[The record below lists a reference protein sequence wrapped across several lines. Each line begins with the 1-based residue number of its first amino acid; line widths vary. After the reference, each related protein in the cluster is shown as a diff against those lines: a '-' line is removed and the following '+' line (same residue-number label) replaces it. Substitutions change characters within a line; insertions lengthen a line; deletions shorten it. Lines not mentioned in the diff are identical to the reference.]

1 MSKDR
6 RSDYEDDDEA
16 DEEAD
21 EPSEDDDEAY
31 DEADDEV
38 YAEDDDEA
46 DDEVYDDEFEVDEVD
61 DDYDDYEE
69 VDEEPAVPA
78 RTSGAMEWVRSS
90 TQRLTGTPR
99 SKNGAPLSDRDAK
112 RAIYQ
117 LNDRE
122 RLFSFASAVV
132 AAGFGIAIYVS
143 ETSNKHFRLAKG
155 ELTPQTMLLVG
166 IVAAVLL
173 LVATLVGRR
182 ALVGFMVFFA
192 GAGFSTNSFVLALPF
207 WALAFWLLYRSS
219 RIQRQRTQEL
229 RAERAAN
236 PRSGTRGGTGRASGS
251 GSGSRKSKAG
261 STTGPKRPEA
271 NKRYTPPRPPP
282 KPKPAPPA
290 RRPKKTTA
298 KKTSAKRTS
307 AKRTTTKND

>member
-1 MSKDR
+1 MSKR
-6 RSDYEDDDEA
+6 RESDDDEVYEDEVYEDDAYDDADYEDDDA
-16 DEEAD
+16 DYEEAD
-21 EPSEDDDEAY
+21 YEDYEDDQT
-31 DEADDEV
+31 
-38 YAEDDDEA
+38 
-46 DDEVYDDEFEVDEVD
+46 
-61 DDYDDYEE
+61 EE
-69 VDEEPAVPA
+69 TPKTPTRA
-78 RTSGAMEWVRSS
+78 SGAMEWVRSG
-90 TQRLTGTPR
+90 TERLTGKPR
-99 SKNGAPLSDRDAK
+99 SNDGAPMSERDAK
-112 RAIYQ
+112 RAIYM

-143 ETSNKHFRLAKG
+143 ETRNKNFRLSKG
-155 ELTPQTMLLVG
+155 ELTPQTMLLIG
-166 IVAAVLL
+166 LAAGALL

-182 ALVGFMVFFA
+182 ALVGFLVFFA

-229 RAERAAN
+229 RAERAAR
-236 PRSGTRGGTGRASGS
+236 PRSTNSSGRSSGS
-251 GSGSRKSKAG
+251 GSGSRKSKGG

-271 NKRYTPPRPPP
+271 NKRYTPPKPPP

-298 KKTSAKRTS
+298 KKT
-307 AKRTTTKND
+307 TTKND

>member
-1 MSKDR
+1 MS
-6 RSDYEDDDEA
+6 E
-16 DEEAD
+16 
-21 EPSEDDDEAY
+21 
-31 DEADDEV
+31 
-38 YAEDDDEA
+38 
-46 DDEVYDDEFEVDEVD
+46 
-61 DDYDDYEE
+61 
-69 VDEEPAVPA
+69 
-78 RTSGAMEWVRSS
+78 
-90 TQRLTGTPR
+90 
-99 SKNGAPLSDRDAK
+99 RDAK
-112 RAIYQ
+112 RAIYM

-143 ETSNKHFRLAKG
+143 ETSNKNFRLAKG

-166 IVAAVLL
+166 LVAAALL
-173 LVATLVGRR
+173 VVATLVGRR

-229 RAERAAN
+229 RAERAAR
-236 PRSGTRGGTGRASGS
+236 PRSTNTSGR
-251 GSGSRKSKAG
+251 GSRKGKGG

-271 NKRYTPPRPPP
+271 NKRYTPPKPPP

-290 RRPKKTTA
+290 RRPKKSTA
-298 KKTSAKRTS
+298 KKS
-307 AKRTTTKND
+307 TTKND

>member
-1 MSKDR
+1 M
-6 RSDYEDDDEA
+6 
-16 DEEAD
+16 
-21 EPSEDDDEAY
+21 
-31 DEADDEV
+31 
-38 YAEDDDEA
+38 
-46 DDEVYDDEFEVDEVD
+46 
-61 DDYDDYEE
+61 
-69 VDEEPAVPA
+69 
-78 RTSGAMEWVRSS
+78 
-90 TQRLTGTPR
+90 
-99 SKNGAPLSDRDAK
+99 
-112 RAIYQ
+112 

-132 AAGFGIAIYVS
+132 AAGFGVAIYVS

-166 IVAAVLL
+166 LVAGALL

-229 RAERAAN
+229 RAERAAH
-236 PRSGTRGGTGRASGS
+236 PRSANTRGGGGRASGS
-251 GSGSRKSKAG
+251 GRAKTASS
-261 STTGPKRPEA
+261 TGPKRPEA

-298 KKTSAKRTS
+298 K
-307 AKRTTTKND
+307 RTTTKND

>member
-1 MSKDR
+1 MSKDHE
-6 RSDYEDDDEA
+6 S
-16 DEEAD
+16 
-21 EPSEDDDEAY
+21 
-31 DEADDEV
+31 DDEV
-38 YAEDDDEA
+38 YEEDGYEEEGYDDDASDEY
-46 DDEVYDDEFEVDEVD
+46 DDDASDEYDDEGDAYEDFEDE
-61 DDYDDYEE
+61 EF
-69 VDEEPAVPA
+69 DEEPAAPG

-99 SKNGAPLSDRDAK
+99 STNGAPMSERDAK
-112 RAIYQ
+112 RAIYM

-132 AAGFGIAIYVS
+132 AAGFGVAIYVS
-143 ETSNKHFRLAKG
+143 ETSNKHFRLSKG

-166 IVAAVLL
+166 LVAGALL

-229 RAERAAN
+229 RAERAAR
-236 PRSGTRGGTGRASGS
+236 PRSGNTSGRASGS
-251 GSGSRKSKAG
+251 GSRSGSRKAKGG
-261 STTGPKRPEA
+261 STTGPNRPEA
-271 NKRYTPPRPPP
+271 NKRYTPPKPPP

-298 KKTSAKRTS
+298 KKS
-307 AKRTTTKND
+307 TTKND

>member
-1 MSKDR
+1 MSKDK
-6 RSDYEDDDEA
+6 
-16 DEEAD
+16 
-21 EPSEDDDEAY
+21 EPDDEAY
-31 DEADDEV
+31 EEDGYQDAEF
-38 YAEDDDEA
+38 EDDTSDEY
-46 DDEVYDDEFEVDEVD
+46 DYDGDEEFEDEE
-61 DDYDDYEE
+61 Y
-69 VDEEPAVPA
+69 DEEPAAPTRA
-78 RTSGAMEWVRSS
+78 STAMERVRSS
-90 TQRLTGTPR
+90 TQRLTRAPR
-99 SKNGAPLSDRDAK
+99 STNGAPMSERDAK
-112 RAIYQ
+112 RSIYM

-132 AAGFGIAIYVS
+132 AVGFGIAIYVS
-143 ETSNKHFRLAKG
+143 ETSNKHFRLSKG
-155 ELTPQTMLLVG
+155 QLTPQTMLLVG
-166 IVAAVLL
+166 LVAGALL

-229 RAERAAN
+229 RAERAAR
-236 PRSGTRGGTGRASGS
+236 PRSANTGGRGS
-251 GSGSRKSKAG
+251 GSGSRKAKAG

-298 KKTSAKRTS
+298 KKSN
-307 AKRTTTKND
+307 TKND

>member
-1 MSKDR
+1 MSKDQ
-6 RSDYEDDDEA
+6 
-16 DEEAD
+16 
-21 EPSEDDDEAY
+21 EP
-31 DEADDEV
+31 DDEV
-38 YAEDDDEA
+38 YEEDGYEDAEYEDDASDE
-46 DDEVYDDEFEVDEVD
+46 YDDQGAYDEEFEDEE
-61 DDYDDYEE
+61 Y
-69 VDEEPAVPA
+69 DEEPAAPTRA
-78 RTSGAMEWVRSS
+78 PSALERVRSS
-90 TQRLTGTPR
+90 TQRLTGPSR
-99 SKNGAPLSDRDAK
+99 SKNGAPMSERDAK
-112 RAIYQ
+112 RAIYM

-143 ETSNKHFRLAKG
+143 ETSNKNFRLTKG
-155 ELTPQTMLLVG
+155 QLTPQTMLLIG
-166 IVAAVLL
+166 LVAAALL

-192 GAGFSTNSFVLALPF
+192 GAAFSTNSFVLALPF

-229 RAERAAN
+229 RAERAAR
-236 PRSGTRGGTGRASGS
+236 PRSTNTNGRGSRSGS
-251 GSGSRKSKAG
+251 GSGSRKSKGG

-271 NKRYTPPRPPP
+271 NKRYTPPKPPP

-298 KKTSAKRTS
+298 KKS
-307 AKRTTTKND
+307 TTKND

>member
-1 MSKDR
+1 MSKHQESDDEAYEEEGYEDDEFD
-6 RSDYEDDDEA
+6 DYEDDQ
-16 DEEAD
+16 DEE
-21 EPSEDDDEAY
+21 
-31 DEADDEV
+31 
-38 YAEDDDEA
+38 
-46 DDEVYDDEFEVDEVD
+46 F
-61 DDYDDYEE
+61 
-69 VDEEPAVPA
+69 DEEPAAPTRA
-78 RTSGAMEWVRSS
+78 SGAMEWVRSS
-90 TQRLTGTPR
+90 TQRLTGTSR
-99 SKNGAPLSDRDAK
+99 STDGAPMSERDAK
-112 RAIYQ
+112 RAIYM

-132 AAGFGIAIYVS
+132 AAGFGVAIYVS
-143 ETSNKHFRLAKG
+143 ETSNKHFRLTKG

-166 IVAAVLL
+166 LIAGALL

-229 RAERAAN
+229 RAERAAR
-236 PRSGTRGGTGRASGS
+236 PRSANTSGR
-251 GSGSRKSKAG
+251 GSGSRSSSRKAKGG

-298 KKTSAKRTS
+298 KKS
-307 AKRTTTKND
+307 TTKND

>member
-1 MSKDR
+1 MSKNH
-6 RSDYEDDDEA
+6 RSDGEAYEEEAYEDDEFDDASDEFDDDAYEDYEDQDYE
-16 DEEAD
+16 DEE
-21 EPSEDDDEAY
+21 
-31 DEADDEV
+31 
-38 YAEDDDEA
+38 
-46 DDEVYDDEFEVDEVD
+46 FEE
-61 DDYDDYEE
+61 DYE
-69 VDEEPAVPA
+69 DEEFDEQPVAPTRA
-78 RTSGAMEWVRSS
+78 SGAMEWVRSS
-90 TQRLTGTPR
+90 AQRLTSTPR
-99 SKNGAPLSDRDAK
+99 STDGAPMSERDAK
-112 RAIYQ
+112 RAIYM

-132 AAGFGIAIYVS
+132 AAGFGVAIYVS

-166 IVAAVLL
+166 LVAAALL
-173 LVATLVGRR
+173 LVFTLIGRR

-229 RAERAAN
+229 RAERAAR
-236 PRSGTRGGTGRASGS
+236 PRSANTGRGSRSGS
-251 GSGSRKSKAG
+251 GSSSRKAKAG
-261 STTGPKRPEA
+261 GTTGPKRPEA
-271 NKRYTPPRPPP
+271 NKRYTPPKPPP

-298 KKTSAKRTS
+298 RKS
-307 AKRTTTKND
+307 TTKND

>member
-6 RSDYEDDDEA
+6 ESEYE
-16 DEEAD
+16 
-21 EPSEDDDEAY
+21 
-31 DEADDEV
+31 
-38 YAEDDDEA
+38 
-46 DDEVYDDEFEVDEVD
+46 
-61 DDYDDYEE
+61 DDYDDYDDYDDDEF
-69 VDEEPAVPA
+69 DEEPEAPTRA
-78 RTSGAMEWVRSS
+78 QSAMEWVRSS
-90 TQRLTGTPR
+90 TQRLTRTPR
-99 SKNGAPLSDRDAK
+99 STDGAPMSERDAK
-112 RAIYQ
+112 RAIYM

-166 IVAAVLL
+166 LAAGALL

-182 ALVGFMVFFA
+182 ALVGFVVFFA

-229 RAERAAN
+229 RAERAAR
-236 PRSGTRGGTGRASGS
+236 PRSANTSSRASGSRS
-251 GSGSRKSKAG
+251 GSGSRKAKAG
-261 STTGPKRPEA
+261 NTTGPKRPEA

-298 KKTSAKRTS
+298 KKS
-307 AKRTTTKND
+307 TTKND

>member
-1 MSKDR
+1 MSKDQE
-6 RSDYEDDDEA
+6 S
-16 DEEAD
+16 
-21 EPSEDDDEAY
+21 
-31 DEADDEV
+31 DDEV
-38 YAEDDDEA
+38 YEEDGYEEEEYDDDA
-46 DDEVYDDEFEVDEVD
+46 SDEYDDEGDAYEDFEDE
-61 DDYDDYEE
+61 EF
-69 VDEEPAVPA
+69 DEEPAAPG

-99 SKNGAPLSDRDAK
+99 STNGAPMSERDAK
-112 RAIYQ
+112 RAIYM

-132 AAGFGIAIYVS
+132 AAGFGVAIYVS
-143 ETSNKHFRLAKG
+143 ETSNKHFRLSKG

-166 IVAAVLL
+166 LVAGALL

-229 RAERAAN
+229 RAERAAR
-236 PRSGTRGGTGRASGS
+236 PRSGNTSGRASGS
-251 GSGSRKSKAG
+251 GSRSGSRKAKGG

-271 NKRYTPPRPPP
+271 NKRYTPPKPPP

-298 KKTSAKRTS
+298 KKS
-307 AKRTTTKND
+307 TTKND

>member
-1 MSKDR
+1 MSKDQQ
-6 RSDYEDDDEA
+6 
-16 DEEAD
+16 
-21 EPSEDDDEAY
+21 PDDEAY
-31 DEADDEV
+31 EEGG
-38 YAEDDDEA
+38 YEEGGYEDDGFEDDASDE
-46 DDEVYDDEFEVDEVD
+46 Y
-61 DDYDDYEE
+61 DYDGDGDEDFEDEE
-69 VDEEPAVPA
+69 FDEEPAAPTRA
-78 RTSGAMEWVRSS
+78 SGAMERFRSS

-99 SKNGAPLSDRDAK
+99 SKNGAPVSERDAK
-112 RAIYQ
+112 RAIYM

-143 ETSNKHFRLAKG
+143 ETSNKNFRLAKG

-166 IVAAVLL
+166 LVAAAL
-173 LVATLVGRR
+173 LVAATLVGRR

-229 RAERAAN
+229 RAERAAR
-236 PRSGTRGGTGRASGS
+236 PRSANTSGRGS
-251 GSGSRKSKAG
+251 GSSSRKGKGG

-271 NKRYTPPRPPP
+271 NKRYTPPKPPP

-298 KKTSAKRTS
+298 KKS
-307 AKRTTTKND
+307 TTKND

>member
-1 MSKDR
+1 MSKDK
-6 RSDYEDDDEA
+6 
-16 DEEAD
+16 
-21 EPSEDDDEAY
+21 EPDDEAY
-31 DEADDEV
+31 EEDGYQDAEF
-38 YAEDDDEA
+38 EDDTSDEY
-46 DDEVYDDEFEVDEVD
+46 DYDGDEEFEDEE
-61 DDYDDYEE
+61 Y
-69 VDEEPAVPA
+69 DEEPAAPTRA
-78 RTSGAMEWVRSS
+78 STAMERVRSS
-90 TQRLTGTPR
+90 TQRLTRAPR
-99 SKNGAPLSDRDAK
+99 STNGAPMSERDAK
-112 RAIYQ
+112 RSIYM

-132 AAGFGIAIYVS
+132 AVGFGIAIYVS
-143 ETSNKHFRLAKG
+143 ETSNKHFRLSKG
-155 ELTPQTMLLVG
+155 QLTPQTMLLVG
-166 IVAAVLL
+166 LVAGALL

-229 RAERAAN
+229 RAERAAR
-236 PRSGTRGGTGRASGS
+236 PRSANTGGRGSS
-251 GSGSRKSKAG
+251 SGSRKAKAG

-298 KKTSAKRTS
+298 KKSN
-307 AKRTTTKND
+307 TKND